1 MTDATNAENPFAG
14 QGAVLLDIGGE
25 IGALVVTMPDGLE
38 GLEVEIQPAGTGP
51 KPLVHDQDGAA
62 GSHDHEHHDHEHH
75 DHGHDYAHD
84 HDHDHDHD
92 HGAEHHPHVAVVN
105 RPVGDGSV
113 PSLVFP
119 DVVEGDYELVPKL
132 GGPVQLAVRVNGGEV
147 TTVAWGG
154 HPTD

>member
-1 MTDATNAENPFAG
+1 MTQVNAENPHAG
-14 QGAVLLDIGGE
+14 QGAVLLDIGGD

-51 KPLVHDQDGAA
+51 KPMAHDHHDRADG
-62 GSHDHEHHDHEHH
+62 GRDHHHGHDHEHDHA
-75 DHGHDYAHD
+75 DG
-84 HDHDHDHD
+84 
-92 HGAEHHPHVAVVN
+92 HHPHVAVVD
-105 RPVGDGSV
+105 RPVGDGTV

-132 GGPVQLAVRVNGGEV
+132 GGPVQLTVRVNGGEV